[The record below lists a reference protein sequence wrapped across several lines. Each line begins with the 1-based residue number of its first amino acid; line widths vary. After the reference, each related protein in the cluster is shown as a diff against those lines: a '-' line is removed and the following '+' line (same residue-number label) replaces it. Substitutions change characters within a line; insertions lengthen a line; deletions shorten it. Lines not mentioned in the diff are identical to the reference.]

1 MVSRETEAFL
11 HPQSCKSFYT
21 LTMKNRD
28 KNGKKNVKELLK
40 QRWRDPK
47 IKFWHTNNNINEVKI
62 KLKKSQTFV
71 LNEMKICLPEMY
83 WMNEIKNSE
92 NILQTSSQ

>member
-28 KNGKKNVKELLK
+28 KNEKKKTWKNCY
-40 QRWRDPK
+40 
-47 IKFWHTNNNINEVKI
+47 NNDGGTQKLNFDILTINEVKI

-71 LNEMKICLPEMY
+71 LNGMKICLPEMY

>member
-28 KNGKKNVKELLK
+28 KNEKKNLKELLK

-47 IKFWHTNNNINEVKI
+47 IKF
-62 KLKKSQTFV
+62 
-71 LNEMKICLPEMY
+71 
-83 WMNEIKNSE
+83 
-92 NILQTSSQ
+92 

>member
-28 KNGKKNVKELLK
+28 NNEKKKLERTVKTTMEGPKN
-40 QRWRDPK
+40 
-47 IKFWHTNNNINEVKI
+47 
-62 KLKKSQTFV
+62 
-71 LNEMKICLPEMY
+71 
-83 WMNEIKNSE
+83 
-92 NILQTSSQ
+92 